1 MTKQASKKG
10 GGKLNRTETVTLR
23 LDPKLRYLTEI
34 AARTQRRST
43 SSFIEWAIV
52 ESLKLIHLDN
62 TSAGVITLSQR
73 ASLLWDVDEP
83 DRFVKLALRYPNLLT
98 HEEMVL
104 WKLVSENQYFWRFT
118 QSDDESKPYVNL
130 NSIDYVALRKQWEN
144 LKSVV
149 EEDSNGSEI
158 PRSRDDAK
166 PFTIDDSIPF

>member
-1 MTKQASKKG
+1 MAKQASKKG

-52 ESLKLIHLDN
+52 ESLKLIPLSN
-62 TSAGVITLSQR
+62 TATGVISLSER
-73 ASLLWDVDEP
+73 ASQLWDVDEP
-83 DRFVKLALRYPNLLT
+83 DRFVNLALRYPNLLT

-104 WKLVSENQYFWRFT
+104 WKLVSENQYFWKFT
-118 QSDDESKPYVNL
+118 QSDDSSKPFVNL
-130 NSIDYVALRKQWEN
+130 NSIDYVALREQWRI

-149 EEDSNGSEI
+149 YEDSDGSKI

-166 PFTIDDSIPF
+166 PYVVDDSIPF